1 MTKWIVGIFTAM
13 VSIALVYLN
22 CRAIHGAYKETKPW
36 LSRQWTKVRSSKAY
50 ASIGNTWHRMT
61 DMNIVQGTKLR
72 IVHTKDRACHLFDRA
87 EDKNK
92 SNVA

>member
-1 MTKWIVGIFTAM
+1 MTKWIAGIFTAM
-13 VSIALVYLN
+13 VSVAVVYLN
-22 CRAIHGAYKETKPW
+22 YRAVKEMKPW